1 MNPLLMQIGGP
12 PQGAF
17 KLIGQE
23 KLTDDP
29 VSGVMFGARK
39 EVITQLFGDRAFYS
53 IIAKLTPETLKIA
66 LSPSAEAWY
75 PFRALVEYDRA
86 THDTLA
92 PQCAYVLELLGAASA
107 ELGMTRVHRKLNREK
122 LAEFLDQVAP
132 FHSHFQKFGRAEVEQ
147 RHGHAHVRY
156 LEYPCWSP
164 IFCASGIG
172 YFLEAVMRHGG
183 RDAAVT
189 HPQCM
194 TRGDAVCDY
203 ELTWSE

>member
-1 MNPLLMQIGGP
+1 VNPLLMQIGGP

-17 KLIGQE
+17 PLAGRE
-23 KLTDDP
+23 KLTDDQ

-39 EVITQLFGDRAFYS
+39 EVITQLFGDRSFYS

-75 PFRALVEYDRA
+75 PFRSLVEYDRA

-92 PQCAYVLELLGAASA
+92 PQCPYVLELLGAASA
-107 ELGMTRVHRKLNREK
+107 ELGMMRVYRKLNREK
-122 LAEFLDQVAP
+122 LAEFLQQVAP

-147 RHGHAHVRY
+147 CHGNAHVRY
-156 LEYPCWSP
+156 LDYPCYSP

-183 RDAAVT
+183 QNADVK
-189 HPQCM
+189 HPQCL
-194 TRGDAVCDY
+194 TRGDDVCDF
-203 ELTWSE
+203 ELSWRE

>member
-1 MNPLLMQIGGP
+1 VNPLLMQIGGP

-17 KLIGQE
+17 TLAGQE
-23 KLTDDP
+23 KLTDDL

-75 PFRALVEYDRA
+75 SFRSLVEYDRA

-147 RHGHAHVRY
+147 EHGSAHVRY
-156 LEYPCWSP
+156 LDYPCYSP
-164 IFCASGIG
+164 IF
-172 YFLEAVMRHGG
+172 
-183 RDAAVT
+183 
-189 HPQCM
+189 
-194 TRGDAVCDY
+194 
-203 ELTWSE
+203 